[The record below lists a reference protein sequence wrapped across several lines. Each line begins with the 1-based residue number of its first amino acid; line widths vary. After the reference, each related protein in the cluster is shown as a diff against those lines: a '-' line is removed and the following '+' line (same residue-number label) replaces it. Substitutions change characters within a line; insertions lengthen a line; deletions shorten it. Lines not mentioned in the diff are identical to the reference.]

1 MKLDKQTFKLSDAGS
16 IKSLAIFTG
25 LIGAGVCV
33 FGCWKFHDQFFYAY
47 LTSYIFWVT
56 IGLGGLF
63 FTLLHHLVD
72 ATWSVVLRRMTE
84 SVMVT
89 LPIMLV
95 FFIPVYLGM
104 HELYHWSHADAVA
117 HDELLQH
124 KSAWLNPKLFSIR
137 TLIYFVIWFIFGH
150 FLYKLSIKQDTE
162 DDPEQK
168 IKEKM
173 RQISGPGML
182 LFALTITFASF
193 DWLMS
198 LDPHWYSTIF
208 GVYIFAG
215 SLLSILSFV
224 TLLVVLLRKNNVL
237 NEEIS
242 IEHFH
247 DLGKLIFAFTVF
259 WTYIAFSQ
267 YFLIWYGNIPE
278 ETVWYLHRWEGGWN
292 KVSLFIVFGHFV
304 VPFFVLLSR
313 VPKRSITVMTIVS
326 FWMLFIHWIDL
337 YWIILPNFNHRFHFS
352 LTDLVL
358 NIAAFLSIGGLFFA
372 YFWSKFTSQ
381 SIIPIKDPKL
391 KDSVKFVNT

>member
-1 MKLDKQTFKLSDAGS
+1 MKLDKQTFKLDRATG
-16 IKSLAIFTG
+16 IGYFAIFAG
-25 LIGAGVCV
+25 IIGVAVCI
-33 FGCWKFHDQFFYAY
+33 FGFKKFHAQFFYAY

-84 SVMVT
+84 SVMAA

-95 FFIPVYLGM
+95 FFIPVCLGM
-104 HELYHWSHADAVA
+104 DELYHWSHAEAVA

-150 FLYKLSIKQDTE
+150 FLYKISIKQDSE
-162 DDPEQK
+162 GDPEQK
-168 IKEKM
+168 LKEKM

-182 LFALTITFASF
+182 LFALSITFAAF

-215 SLLSILSFV
+215 SLLSILSFI
-224 TLLVVLLRKNNVL
+224 TLLVVFLHKNNIL

-278 ETVWYLHRWEGGWN
+278 ETVWYLHRWDGNWY

-304 VPFFVLLSR
+304 IPFLVLLSR
-313 VPKRSITVMTIVS
+313 VPKRNITMMTVMSI
-326 FWMLFIHWIDL
+326 WMLVIHWVDL
-337 YWIILPNFNHRFHFS
+337 YWIILPNFNHHFHFS
-352 LTDLVL
+352 LIESVL
-358 NIAAFLSIGGLFFA
+358 NIATFLAVGGLFFA
-372 YFWSKFTSQ
+372 YFWFTFISQ
-381 SIIPIKDPKL
+381 SIIPINDPKL
-391 KDSVKFVNT
+391 KDSIKFVNS